1 MFLPL
6 KPDSPMTASMSDPG
20 AHSTENEG
28 VLRRHTAIDDH
39 TSLTKLYNPE
49 RRKST
54 SDIHRQKMPF
64 FPTLKRA
71 ATLMVVPEKS
81 IAEAPN
87 VWKSIR
93 NIIFSSCEVNLS
105 VYQLH

>member
-1 MFLPL
+1 MSDALPI
-6 KPDSPMTASMSDPG
+6 PDPG
-20 AHSTENEG
+20 AHSSTENEG
-28 VLRRHTAIDDH
+28 VFRRYTAIDDH
-39 TSLTKLYNPE
+39 TSVTKLYNPK

-87 VWKSIR
+87 VWRSIR
-93 NIIFSSCEVNLS
+93 NIIFSSCEVNS
-105 VYQLH
+105 FVLH